1 MIELSHLG
9 AAGTVTGSKHL
20 LRTSKARVLLDCG
33 LFQGHR
39 AEAAARNRAFPLDG
53 EDLDAVVLSHAH
65 LDHSGA
71 LPVLYKLGFRGPVFA
86 TPATRDL
93 LAPMLLDAATIQEAD
108 ARTIAK
114 RIARGNRE
122 LAPVEPLYVEEDV
135 IGLLGQVVSMPYH
148 RRFPVAPGVE
158 VTFLDAGHVLGS
170 AIVVLDVHDRGTRQ
184 RIAFSGD
191 LGRHHLPILRDP
203 EVPEGVEVLLLES
216 TYGDR
221 LHPPM
226 DVTADALCDVVTR
239 TVERG
244 GRVII
249 PSFALER
256 AQEVV
261 YELKRLRHEG
271 RLPKVPVFVDSP
283 LAVKITEVFRLH
295 PECYDKEA
303 AKLLRQADS
312 PFDFDGL
319 RYVSDLEDSKAIS
332 TSVGPCI
339 VIAASGM
346 CEGGRVLHHLLGTV
360 ADPRNTV
367 LIVGFQAEH
376 TLGRR
381 IVERRPEVRI
391 FGETRPLR
399 AEVVT
404 LNGFSAHADQAGLID
419 WADRVARSGVL
430 SKIVL
435 VHGEPGPQAV
445 LARALRERTI
455 CGRVE
460 VTGTGARAGV

>member
-1 MIELSHLG
+1 MIELEHLG

-53 EDLDAVVLSHAH
+53 GDLDAVVLSHAH

-71 LPVLYKLGFRGPVFA
+71 LPVLWKQGYRGAVHA

-93 LAPMLLDAATIQEAD
+93 LAPMLMDAANIQVAD

-114 RIARGNRE
+114 RIARGSTD
-122 LAPVEPLYVEEDV
+122 LLPVEPLFDEDDV
-135 IGLLGQVVSMPYH
+135 TGLLGQVVANPYH
-148 RRFPVAPGVE
+148 RRFAVADGVE

-170 AIVVLDVHDRGTRQ
+170 AIVVLDVEDRGTRK
-184 RIAFSGD
+184 RIVFSGD

-203 EVPEGVEVLLLES
+203 EVPTDAQVLLLES

-226 DVTADALCDVVTR
+226 VETTAVLAEVIAR
-239 TVERG
+239 TAARG
-244 GRVII
+244 GRVIV

-261 YELKRLRHEG
+261 YALKRLRAEG
-271 RLPKVPVFVDSP
+271 RLAPLPVFVDSP
-283 LAVKITEVFRLH
+283 LAVKLTDVFRLH

-303 AKLLRQADS
+303 AALLRRSDS

-319 RYVSDLEDSKAIS
+319 RYVSDVEDSKAIDQ
-332 TSVGPCI
+332 VAGPCV
-339 VIAASGM
+339 VIASSGM
-346 CEGGRVLHHLLGTV
+346 CEGGRVLHHLLSAIG
-360 ADPRNTV
+360 DPRNTV
-367 LIVGFQAEH
+367 LLVGFQAEH

-381 IVERRPEVRI
+381 IVERREEVRI
-391 FGETRPLR
+391 FGETRALR
-399 AEVVT
+399 AEVVA
-404 LNGFSAHADQAGLID
+404 LEGFSAHADQAGLLD

-430 SKIVL
+430 ERIVL
-435 VHGEPGPQAV
+435 VHGEPGPQTV
-445 LARALRERTI
+445 LARLLRERTI
-455 CGRVE
+455 AGRIDVPR
-460 VTGTGARAGV
+460 TGDRFAL